1 MAQIKAFGD
10 FEVRRV
16 FWCGLVIRRS
26 PNSKFNYL
34 GTKLPKVNFYNKK
47 FD

>member
-10 FEVRRV
+10 FEMIR
-16 FWCGLVIRRS
+16 FLWFAPIIRRS

>member
-1 MAQIKAFGD
+1 MAQIKAIAD
-10 FEVRRV
+10 FDIRRV
-16 FWCGLVIRRS
+16 LWFALIMRPL

-34 GTKLPKVNFYNKK
+34 GRQLPKVNFYNKK